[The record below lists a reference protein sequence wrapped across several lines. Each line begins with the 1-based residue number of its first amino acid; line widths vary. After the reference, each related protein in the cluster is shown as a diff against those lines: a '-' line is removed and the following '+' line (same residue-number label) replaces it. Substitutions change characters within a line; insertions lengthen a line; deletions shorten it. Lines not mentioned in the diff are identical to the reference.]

1 MPAGGVHPRGNGG
14 QSPGS
19 GLPSSPWVEL
29 LPAWI
34 DHDAW
39 VCLLKDKAPHS
50 RGFLLHV
57 TEAENAGGTVKCHPR
72 QPEYDPSGASYPI
85 PPAHSSKCQLFQIR
99 CYLINANFFHGKTS
113 DFTVQWLLGS
123 WRSAAH
129 LNSAGCLIYR
139 QRVYRQLLLSPFSAL
154 GSLSHGGAGP
164 GGRWPRPVSS
174 GLSARSLPRV
184 RCRNPGNGWSLHGRG
199 AAAPTA
205 QQDPAGPMNVT
216 AHPAWDAHCATPCV
230 VTGQAHVDR
239 TCLNIPGPENATSP
253 PPSALAL
260 PGIRLPGQE
269 GQQVHRG
276 WAGRSE
282 AAWPPP
288 GGPESRASGPS
299 PPSLKQSSLP
309 GRSGFQQLILSNMFR
324 NDLKSQKSRASLAE
338 MHNEWPVSRSGDY
351 MVDKGTNDGQTARDE
366 PAAGAGGYPW
376 TWGRGVLVPWCH

>member
-39 VCLLKDKAPHS
+39 ACLLKDKAPHS

-164 GGRWPRPVSS
+164 GGRWPRRQ
-174 GLSARSLPRV
+174 L
-184 RCRNPGNGWSLHGRG
+184 
-199 AAAPTA
+199 
-205 QQDPAGPMNVT
+205 
-216 AHPAWDAHCATPCV
+216 
-230 VTGQAHVDR
+230 
-239 TCLNIPGPENATSP
+239 
-253 PPSALAL
+253 
-260 PGIRLPGQE
+260 
-269 GQQVHRG
+269 
-276 WAGRSE
+276 
-282 AAWPPP
+282 
-288 GGPESRASGPS
+288 RAFCPLPS
-299 PPSLKQSSLP
+299 PCAVSEPRERLVSPWPWSRCSNSPTGP
-309 GRSGFQQLILSNMFR
+309 GRSDERHCTSRMGRPLCHAMCGDRTSPRGQ
-324 NDLKSQKSRASLAE
+324 DLPQ
-338 MHNEWPVSRSGDY
+338 H
-351 MVDKGTNDGQTARDE
+351 
-366 PAAGAGGYPW
+366 PW
-376 TWGRGVLVPWCH
+376 A